1 MRRPDTVLVCR
12 VASGRLVSGSHRALG
27 PVSIDT
33 RTLASGDAFFCVR
46 GPRFDGHSF
55 AQQAIEN
62 GARVIVGEPRG
73 VARFSDGILN
83 ADVAIVAVPDTVRA
97 LGRVALAARA
107 RFAGPVIG
115 LTGSSGKTTTKEFIA
130 AVLSTAGSTLATAGN
145 LNNHLG
151 VPLTLLRLSAE
162 HEFAVVEMGMNAPG
176 EISYLTEITRPT
188 VGVITSVGAAHL
200 ERLGSIEAVA
210 RAKGELMRA
219 LPSGGVAIIPSDV
232 PHSWILTGGLRAPLL
247 TVGERPADDVR
258 LVRGRETFGGA
269 AGVIDIDGYRYPVQ
283 LQLAGRHNLHNAL
296 LAVAV
301 GYLFGVSPE
310 VAIAAIEGVQPPRLR
325 GELRRLPD
333 GGEVMLDCY
342 NANPQS
348 MAAALLTFNE
358 RAPGG
363 LLILG
368 DMLELGTDAAEA
380 HAELGRV
387 VAALPGD
394 PIFIGV
400 GPLCRHAVDA
410 ARAAGMPTDRAVSVP
425 ESTDAATVV
434 AERRPSG
441 HPMLL
446 KGSRGMALERIY
458 EALAGEGS

>member
-1 MRRPDTVLVCR
+1 MRPLDTLIICR
-12 VASGRLVSGSHRALG
+12 MASGRLVSGSHRPLG

-33 RTLASGDAFFCVR
+33 RTLASGDAFFCIR

-55 AQQAIEN
+55 VQQAIEK
-62 GARVIVGEPRG
+62 GARVIVGEPKG
-73 VARFSDGILN
+73 VARFSDGCLG
-83 ADVAIVAVPDTVRA
+83 ADVAIITVPDTVRA

-107 RFAGPVIG
+107 RFPGPVVG
-115 LTGSSGKTTTKEFIA
+115 LTGSSGKTTTKDFIA
-130 AVLSTAGSTLATAGN
+130 AVLATAGPTLATRGN

-151 VPLTLLRLSAE
+151 VPLTLLRISAE

-176 EISYLTEITRPT
+176 EIAYLTEITRPN

-200 ERLGSIEAVA
+200 EGLGSVEAVA
-210 RAKGELMRA
+210 RAKGELMGA
-219 LPSGGVAIIPSDV
+219 LASGGVAIIPSDV

-258 LVRGRETFGGA
+258 LVRGREAAGGA
-269 AGVIDIDGYRYPVQ
+269 AGVIETDGDRYPLQ
-283 LQLAGRHNLHNAL
+283 LRLAGRHNLHNAL

-301 GYLFGVSPE
+301 GHLLGVSPDAA
-310 VAIAAIEGVQPPRLR
+310 VAAIEGVDPPRLR

-348 MAAALLTFNE
+348 MAAALQTFSD

-368 DMLELGTDAAEA
+368 DMLELGTGAAEA

-394 PIFIGV
+394 PVFIGV
-400 GPLCRHAVDA
+400 GPLCRHAVEA
-410 ARAAGMPTDRAVSVP
+410 ARAAGMPADRAVPRSM
-425 ESTDAATVV
+425 DAAGVV
-434 AERRPSG
+434 AERRQG
-441 HPMLL
+441 GRPMLL